1 MRAFEIFISFAI
13 LILFSLNDA
22 KIKKYNIYTYFTYF
36 VCLEYGKC
44 PTSCICTFL
53 NKIHVLSIIMF
64 CNLLLR

>member
-36 VCLEYGKC
+36 VCLEYG
-44 PTSCICTFL
+44 
-53 NKIHVLSIIMF
+53 NV
-64 CNLLLR
+64 LLRVYALF